1 MATFPRGSQGPW
13 RMDGWA
19 SSQCP
24 TCPSPGQ
31 TGTGTLPG
39 AKVTTHPSQ
48 VMPGGQRSETS
59 PARANKGRLK
69 STGNQSSRAPS
80 PAGSLGVGR
89 DPVPLPQPLPAE
101 NPGSQA
107 GLRAARAV
115 REPLVMHLEPET
127 SCEPPLIAPHPFP
140 ILPGLPATSAPP
152 DSGAPLGPR
161 PPRRP
166 AIR

>member
-1 MATFPRGSQGPW
+1 MVGHHHNVPHALVLGKPGQGPCQVQK
-13 RMDGWA
+13 
-19 SSQCP
+19 SPP
-24 TCPSPGQ
+24 T
-31 TGTGTLPG
+31 
-39 AKVTTHPSQ
+39 PSQ
-48 VMPGGQRSETS
+48 AMPGGQWSETP

-80 PAGSLGVGR
+80 PAGSLGVGQ

-107 GLRAARAV
+107 GLRAARTV
-115 REPLVMHLEPET
+115 REPLVTHLEPET
-127 SCEPPLIAPHPFP
+127 GCEPPLISAHPFP
-140 ILPGLPATSAPP
+140 ILPGLPAASAPP
-152 DSGAPLGPR
+152 DSGVPLGPR